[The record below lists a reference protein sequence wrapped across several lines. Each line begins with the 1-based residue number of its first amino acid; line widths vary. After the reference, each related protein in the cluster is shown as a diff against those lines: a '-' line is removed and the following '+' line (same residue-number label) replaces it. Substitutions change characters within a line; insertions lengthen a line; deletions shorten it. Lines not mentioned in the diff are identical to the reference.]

1 MEQLVNHY
9 EIKQKLGEGS
19 FSTVF
24 LGKHR
29 KTKAAYAVKH
39 INKVKASIE
48 NYENEVKV
56 MKAIKKNPHKNLV
69 CLKEVFEDD
78 DDLFLVEELVSC
90 GDLLAYITKNK
101 ATMKEEDAKRMFFSV
116 LLAVEQLHRLGIAHR
131 DIKLENVMLTEKE
144 EVKMVDFNLSSFFTK
159 DVLLTK
165 YCGSVF
171 YCAPEILRRTPYNGE
186 KVDIWSLGVLLY
198 VLLFFKFP
206 FDISRKDEEPER
218 KDIVKK
224 KILKGKFCFPEKG
237 SISAEAKNLIN
248 WILVEDPS
256 QRPTASMIKQHPY
269 FASLKEKETKRV
281 FLFDVPKLV
290 RSHSALRTSS
300 SSVPV
305 HHAPVSLPPAPAP
318 THIPSTAVPA
328 EEANGDGTPMDFE
341 SSDSSSDESSDDS
354 GRGYSIHQIPV
365 IPREPITE
373 GSASMKEELEQKQMV
388 VEAPKAKNFLFKTLV
403 N

>member
-9 EIKQKLGEGS
+9 EIKHKLGEGS

-29 KTKAAYAVKH
+29 KNKSAFAVKH
-39 INKVKASIE
+39 INKVKASVE

-56 MKAIKKNPHKNLV
+56 MKAIKKSPHKNIV

-90 GDLLAYITKNK
+90 GDLLAHITKNK
-101 ATMKEEDAKRMFFSV
+101 ATMKEEDAKRLFFSV
-116 LLAVEQLHRLGIAHR
+116 LLAVEHLHRLGIAHR

-144 EVKMVDFNLSSFFTK
+144 EVKMVDFNLSSFFTR
-159 DVLLTK
+159 DALLTK

-206 FDISRKDEEPER
+206 FDITRKDEEPER
-218 KDIVKK
+218 KDIVKR
-224 KILKGKFCFPEKG
+224 KILKGKFVFPEKG
-237 SISAEAKNLIN
+237 SISAEAKSLIN
-248 WILVEDPS
+248 WILVEDPNM
-256 QRPTASMIKQHPY
+256 RPTASMIKQHPY
-269 FASLKEKETKRV
+269 FSSLREKETKRV

-290 RSHSALRTSS
+290 RSHSSLRNSS
-300 SSVPV
+300 PSVPV
-305 HHAPVSLPPAPAP
+305 YNPVSSPAP
-318 THIPSTAVPA
+318 TPATSHLPQTASPI
-328 EEANGDGTPMDFE
+328 EESNGDGSPMDFE

-354 GRGYSIHQIPV
+354 GRRGYSVHQIPV
-365 IPREPITE
+365 IPRELTE
-373 GSASMKEELEQKQMV
+373 VPTPMMKEE
-388 VEAPKAKNFLFKTLV
+388 EAQQQAEPKAKNFLFKTLV